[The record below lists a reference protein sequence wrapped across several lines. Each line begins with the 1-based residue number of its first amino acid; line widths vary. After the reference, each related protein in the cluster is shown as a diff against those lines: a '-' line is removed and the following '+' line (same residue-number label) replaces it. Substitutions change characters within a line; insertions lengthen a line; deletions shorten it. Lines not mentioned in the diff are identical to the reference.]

1 MLHVFTIIKF
11 HNLPDY
17 QHIGF
22 TFMYKWSMLYAKCT
36 VQDTHF
42 LSELSPFAAMS
53 TGSIIMRSQKQKPK
67 KKPKFVWCNTE
78 VFKYGYLLYP
88 NLGK

>member
-22 TFMYKWSMLYAKCT
+22 TFMYKWSMLFAKCT

-42 LSELSPFAAMS
+42 LSELSPIAAMS
-53 TGSIIMRSQKQKPK
+53 TGSIIMRSQKQKQNK
-67 KKPKFVWCNTE
+67 KR
-78 VFKYGYLLYP
+78 
-88 NLGK
+88 NLSGVILKCSNMGIYCIQI